1 MAVLVALRPVTG
13 NLYRRV
19 ERMFK
24 KILLGFVDQ
33 PVFTSL
39 FVADFA
45 LLVFHRPPFLFSIVM
60 IGALVGM
67 SMYMGQKLAIF
78 DK

>member
-1 MAVLVALRPVTG
+1 
-13 NLYRRV
+13 
-19 ERMFK
+19 MFK

-33 PVFTSL
+33 PIFASL
-39 FVADFA
+39 FITDFA
-45 LLVFHRPPFLFSIVM
+45 ILVFHRPPFLFSIVM

-78 DK
+78 EK